1 MWHFGEMSAF
11 RKACDCNMF
20 AAGKEMSYICALIII
35 IKTKKIRKMMKRMAF
50 WALLG
55 DCLALIMSALSC
67 QGVVY
72 LKNTDGGLL

>member
-11 RKACDCNMF
+11 RKACERKLF
-20 AAGKEMSYICALIII
+20 VAEKEMDYICALIII
-35 IKTKKIRKMMKRMAF
+35 INTKEIRKMMKRMAL
-50 WALLG
+50 WALPG
-55 DCLALIMSALSC
+55 DCLALSMSALSY

>member
-1 MWHFGEMSAF
+1 
-11 RKACDCNMF
+11 MF

>member
-1 MWHFGEMSAF
+1 
-11 RKACDCNMF
+11 
-20 AAGKEMSYICALIII
+20 
-35 IKTKKIRKMMKRMAF
+35 MMERMAL

-55 DCLALIMSALSC
+55 DCLALSMSALSY